1 MEHTQH
7 SQIRAQQR
15 GVPPLIIDLLMQFGA
30 REPAGNGAE
39 TIYFDKRAKKQ
50 LQTYSGGLMS
60 KLSGELDV
68 YAIVANNKVVTVGP
82 RYQRI
87 NRV

>member
-1 MEHTQH
+1 
-7 SQIRAQQR
+7 
-15 GVPPLIIDLLMQFGA
+15 
-30 REPAGNGAE
+30 
-39 TIYFDKRAKKQ
+39 
-50 LQTYSGGLMS
+50 MS